1 LREDIVFPGSNDS
14 HGRHIY
20 DLYRF
25 RWVIELIFK
34 DLKGD
39 YKLGKMFLRNE
50 PMAFIHIY
58 SMLLRFIISR
68 DLFA

>member
-1 LREDIVFPGSNDS
+1 
-14 HGRHIY
+14 
-20 DLYRF
+20 
-25 RWVIELIFK
+25 VIELIFK